1 MTTKIK
7 NTHAHRRTLTN
18 QVHERNPCVVYY
30 NTQYG
35 GQGGVTVCCHVP
47 GMVMVPSC
55 SRVSGLIL
63 MADVL
68 WLLLISRYNRQ
79 PCTHTINL
87 FFIIYTL
94 LLGLHLSQ
102 FVPKA
107 TQTKPSEFECI
118 VQRNTN
124 SASSN
129 FLLGVDVY
137 SFLIP

>member
-1 MTTKIK
+1 MLSCTWHGDGSLMLKSLWVDLDGRRTVVVTHIPVQQAAL
-7 NTHAHRRTLTN
+7 HAHN
-18 QVHERNPCVVYY
+18 Q
-30 NTQYG
+30 
-35 GQGGVTVCCHVP
+35 
-47 GMVMVPSC
+47 S
-55 SRVSGLIL
+55 
-63 MADVL
+63 
-68 WLLLISRYNRQ
+68 
-79 PCTHTINL
+79 

-94 LLGLHLSQ
+94 LLGLQLSQ

-107 TQTKPSEFECI
+107 TQTKPSEFECV